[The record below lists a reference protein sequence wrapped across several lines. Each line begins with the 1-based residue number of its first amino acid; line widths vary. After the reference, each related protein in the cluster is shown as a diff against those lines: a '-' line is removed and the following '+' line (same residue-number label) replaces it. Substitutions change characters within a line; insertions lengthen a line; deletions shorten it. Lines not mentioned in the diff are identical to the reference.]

1 MFLYF
6 SYKSRGPPSFSAI
19 ETNDSAQKKKEEKGV
34 LSIGSRMSLAPA
46 YSIWEKV

>member
-1 MFLYF
+1 MLLYY

-19 ETNDSAQKKKEEKGV
+19 ETNDSAQEKEGGKGV
-34 LSIGSRMSLAPA
+34 LSIGSRMPSVPA